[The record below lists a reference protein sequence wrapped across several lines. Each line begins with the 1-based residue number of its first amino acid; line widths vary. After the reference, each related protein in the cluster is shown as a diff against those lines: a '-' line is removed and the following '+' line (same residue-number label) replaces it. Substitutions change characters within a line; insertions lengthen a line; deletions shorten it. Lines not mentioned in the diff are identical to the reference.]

1 MLADD
6 QEDLEQDSVR
16 TEVPDS
22 IGGEGVPGSLLKFKT
37 IEVYMAAIAELHSI
51 QHATG
56 TNPSSSF
63 RGLALLA
70 LLKARRS

>member
-37 IEVYMAAIAELHSI
+37 IEVYVAAIAELHAI
-51 QHATG
+51 
-56 TNPSSSF
+56 
-63 RGLALLA
+63 
-70 LLKARRS
+70 

>member
-22 IGGEGVPGSLLKFKT
+22 IREEGVPGSLLKFKT
-37 IEVYMAAIAELHSI
+37 IKIYKAAIAKLHSI
-51 QHATG
+51 
-56 TNPSSSF
+56 
-63 RGLALLA
+63 
-70 LLKARRS
+70 